1 MIAGLSCASILNPT
15 ANERLGGLIRRRQ
28 FQNGLKPRLKRS
40 SSCLNV
46 VPDQCFSLAL
56 WAAPLSFLLFVASE
70 CYFKIYG
77 ENSNRTNQENT
88 NTKDSI
94 LTQLNTDD
102 KFAPEELI
110 QSGTWGGAG
119 SNTRS
124 QPPKRGDTGGQNQAS
139 IISRNKIAQ
148 GYSQLTPFG
157 KLMARLC
164 LMFMSVVLLNS
175 VAILFRE
182 LRSKQRWH
190 ARTIFNNV
198 KNASNTNGQYTTQFP
213 TMDHPED

>member
-1 MIAGLSCASILNPT
+1 M
-15 ANERLGGLIRRRQ
+15 GGLTRIGQ

-40 SSCLNV
+40 SSWLNV
-46 VPDQCFSLAL
+46 VPDKCFSLAL

-70 CYFKIYG
+70 CYLTIYG

-88 NTKDSI
+88 NIKASI
-94 LTQLNTDD
+94 LTQLKTDD

-110 QSGTWGGAG
+110 QSGTWGGPG

-124 QPPKRGDTGGQNQAS
+124 QPPKRGDTGGQNRSS
-139 IISRNKIAQ
+139 IVSRNKIAQ

-157 KLMARLC
+157 KLMTRLC
-164 LMFMSVVLLNS
+164 FMFMSVVLLNS

-182 LRSKQRWH
+182 LRLKQRCH
-190 ARTIFNNV
+190 SRTIFNNV
-198 KNASNTNGQYTTQFP
+198 KNASNTNGQYTTQSP
-213 TMDHPED
+213 NMDHLED